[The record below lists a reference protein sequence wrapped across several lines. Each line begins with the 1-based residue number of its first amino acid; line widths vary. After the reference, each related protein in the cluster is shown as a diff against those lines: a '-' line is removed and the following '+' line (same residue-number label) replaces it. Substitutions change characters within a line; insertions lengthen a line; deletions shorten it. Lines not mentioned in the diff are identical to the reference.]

1 MPAEFY
7 LYLIAGALTG
17 GFING
22 LAGFGTA
29 LFALGFWLQILE
41 PGQAVPMVLVSAIF
55 PGLQGAW
62 IVRKEILNQPRRLSR
77 FLLPGLVGVPL
88 GVSML
93 SMVNPDQLKMGIGV
107 MMVLYGGYFSFRNTL
122 PKLERSM
129 PLVDGII
136 GLAGGVLGG
145 LASLSGALPV
155 MWCSLQAWSK
165 SDTRAV
171 LQTFNL
177 AILATAAVAFLI
189 KGMYTPEVL
198 KLIAVTL
205 PVSLISAQIGLA
217 CFKCLS
223 TDHFQRLIIF
233 MMFISG
239 AALLIRGAI

>member
-1 MPAEFY
+1 MPIEFY
-7 LYLIAGALTG
+7 LYLIAGALAG

-41 PGQAVPMVLVSAIF
+41 PGQAVPMVLVSAIV

-62 IVRKEILNQPRRLSR
+62 IVRTEILNQPKRLMR

-93 SMVNPDQLKMGIGV
+93 ALINPDQLKVGIGV
-107 MMVLYGGYFSFRNTL
+107 IMVLYGGYFSFRNTL
-122 PKLERSM
+122 PKLEKSM
-129 PLVDGII
+129 PFVDAFI
-136 GLAGGVLGG
+136 GLIGGILGG

-177 AILATAAVAFLI
+177 AILTTAAVAFLI
-189 KGMYTPEVL
+189 KGMYTQEVL

-205 PVSLISAQIGLA
+205 PVSLLSAQAGLA
-217 CFKCLS
+217 CFKHLN

-239 AALLIRGAI
+239 TALLIRGVI